1 MDKDCCRVR
10 KLQCE
15 DKRKVIFVFLEN
27 ACDEFPEYSA
37 GDILYTVLRHLAK
50 DNGQSLSFL
59 RGVSNKELFEEI
71 DYRLFEEKGV

>member
-1 MDKDCCRVR
+1 MDKNCCRVR
-10 KLQCE
+10 RLQCE

-27 ACDEFPEYSA
+27 ACDDFPDYST

-59 RGVSNKELFEEI
+59 RAISDEKLFKEI
-71 DYRLFEEKGV
+71 DYRIFEERIK